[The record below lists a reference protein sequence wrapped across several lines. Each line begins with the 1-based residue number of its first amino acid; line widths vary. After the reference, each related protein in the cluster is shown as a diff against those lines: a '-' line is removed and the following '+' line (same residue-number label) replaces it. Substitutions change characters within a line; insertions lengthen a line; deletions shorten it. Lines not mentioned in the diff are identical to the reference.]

1 MPVLNRVELI
11 GYLGR
16 DPESKYTPTGKRVT
30 DFPIAITRRWKGE
43 EGAPREHTEWVQIEA
58 WGRLAETC
66 HEYLGKGSLAY
77 VEGRLQTDRYEDP
90 GGETRYFTKVVAR
103 TVQFLSGDRDERLDD
118 VIDESDV
125 PEDLPEP
132 EQADL
137 AQPSEA

>member
-1 MPVLNRVELI
+1 MPALNRVQLI

-30 DFPIAITRRWKGE
+30 DFPIAITQRWKSEAGE
-43 EGAPREHTEWVQIEA
+43 TKEHTEWVQIEA

-90 GGETRYFTKVVAR
+90 EGETHYFTKVVAR
-103 TVQFLSGDRDERLDD
+103 TVQFLSDNRD
-118 VIDESDV
+118 DEHLIESADV
-125 PEDLPEP
+125 PEDEETELPEP
-132 EQADL
+132 
-137 AQPSEA
+137 SEA